1 MVPAEVPVPPDA
13 ADIVKLVPAR
23 MFPSKSIAPELPTLI
38 VAASSTI
45 QKMLSACAPSSNVN
59 VIAPFTVRSP
69 GIWMMK
75 SAEELPPALK
85 VRLVPVVV
93 EMVPNDV
100 YTPGEKVWLVA
111 AVNDPSDVKPSAVLN
126 APPEPKTALYAAVT
140 VELLGAG

>member
-1 MVPAEVPVPPDA
+1 
-13 ADIVKLVPAR
+13 
-23 MFPSKSIAPELPTLI
+23 
-38 VAASSTI
+38 
-45 QKMLSACAPSSNVN
+45 
-59 VIAPFTVRSP
+59 
-69 GIWMMK
+69 MMK